1 MARRP
6 KQELTALV
14 VDDTRSVR
22 QALRA
27 MLQNQ
32 GVRRVLEA
40 EDGSEVFRILDK
52 ASRRIDLIFCDL
64 AMPGID
70 GVETLRGIAARH
82 SSAAIVL
89 LSGLDPK
96 LLRTVSRMAE
106 QLGLQVLG
114 RMGKPFTERDVA
126 TILDDF
132 RRASAPSRHTGT
144 INVTPEE
151 LKAALDADAIEV
163 HYQPKIELNSG
174 AFIGVEAL
182 ARMRHPAYGLIDPDT
197 FIPVAESGGLITP
210 LTMVVLEKS
219 IAQAGAWVAAGLD
232 LGVAINLS
240 TLAIRHLDLPERIAQ
255 LASAAK
261 LPNDSI
267 TLELTE
273 SRVGGGVEMLHIVSR
288 FRLHDFRLSVDD
300 FGTGH
305 SGLERLKHLPFT
317 ELKIDKAFVQGAA
330 RDGDLRSI
338 LETSIQ
344 LGRRLRMNVVAEGVE
359 RWDDWQ
365 LLQDLGCDIAQG
377 FLAARPV
384 AAARIPVWAE
394 RWSGAP
400 AN

>member
-1 MARRP
+1 LLGAVGWRARAGGARG
-6 KQELTALV
+6 
-14 VDDTRSVR
+14 R
-22 QALRA
+22 
-27 MLQNQ
+27 
-32 GVRRVLEA
+32 
-40 EDGSEVFRILDK
+40 GS
-52 ASRRIDLIFCDL
+52 A
-64 AMPGID
+64 P
-70 GVETLRGIAARH
+70 RH

-132 RRASAPSRHTGT
+132 RRACAPSRHTGT

-163 HYQPKIELNSG
+163 HYQPKIELDSG

-219 IAQAGAWVAAGLD
+219 IAQAGAWAAAGLD

-317 ELKIDKAFVQGAA
+317 ELKVDKAFVQGAA

-384 AAARIPVWAE
+384 AAARIPMWAE